1 MVKTT
6 KCCLKG
12 WHLAAT
18 KWSFGLQNHGYFNS
32 GLLASLIA
40 FGCRLQGCARQW
52 RQRKAA
58 CILLMMVALDCSAN
72 ELPTLTIVTGLNQSS
87 MSDRIEQ
94 QLKAAY
100 LQLGYQMR
108 VQRLPAGRSLM
119 MTNAGEFD
127 GELFRIAEVAEKYP
141 NLLQVPAP
149 LERIN
154 LHAFVKRNAKSNYS
168 FWQQNQKLRVAYIRG
183 FKMAESYMFSGEPVP
198 MNTVAQAVQM
208 LLQDKVDV
216 LLEDPASV
224 FSATLELSPDGQL
237 EQLPEVLATADLYH
251 FIHKKHQQ
259 LLIPLA
265 ALLSA
270 TR

>member
-1 MVKTT
+1 MVKLSWRTRLIALYYRLR
-6 KCCLKG
+6 CCITSCVL
-12 WHLAAT
+12 
-18 KWSFGLQNHGYFNS
+18 
-32 GLLASLIA
+32 LLA
-40 FGCRLQGCARQW
+40 F
-52 RQRKAA
+52 
-58 CILLMMVALDCSAN
+58 SAQAN
-72 ELPTLTIVTGLNQSS
+72 DLPTITIVTGLNQSS

-94 QLKAAY
+94 QLKTAY
-100 LQLGYQMR
+100 LQLGYKMR

-127 GELFRIAEVAEKYP
+127 GELFRIAEIAEQYP
-141 NLLQVPAP
+141 NLLQVPTP

-154 LHAFVKRNAKSNYS
+154 LHAFIKRSDQNDYS
-168 FWQQNQKLRVAYIRG
+168 FWQQNPKLRVAYIRG
-183 FKMAESYMFSGEPVP
+183 FKMAESYTFSGQPVP
-198 MNTVAQAVQM
+198 MNTVSQAVQM

-224 FSATLELSPDGQL
+224 YSATIELSPNGQL

-265 ALLSA
+265 ASLSS